1 MSEPINDRLERIELV
16 LANIVGKLDALL
28 FALADDDNE
37 PSFDLDGNEQPQ
49 ARDTNQ
55 SLG

>member
-28 FALADDDNE
+28 SALADDDNE
-37 PSFDLDGNEQPQ
+37 PSFDLDGNQQPR